1 MRQFRNQSYRSAQ
14 AMTASF
20 DACLVLAVKGEAHPL
35 LPSFVKQR
43 NGHGWTL
50 LTVLA
55 DRYSPAGVKVAL
67 AAGADPLAT
76 NKNGQ
81 TALQFVEANPPIL
94 PEPRYSDLMALRA
107 DVIALLMHAE
117 NLARNTVGSG
127 RAFAE
132 DAPCAPPVQPEQQL
146 DQPARR
152 PARAFA

>member
-1 MRQFRNQSYRSAQ
+1 MRHFRNQSYRSAQ

-20 DACLVLAVKGEAHPL
+20 EACVAMAVRGEAHPL
-35 LPSFVKQR
+35 LASFAKQR

-55 DRYSPAGVKVAL
+55 DRYSPAGVKVVL

-81 TALQFVEANPPIL
+81 TALQYIEQNPPIL
-94 PEPRYSDLMALRA
+94 LEPRYSDLMALRA

-117 NLARNTVGSG
+117 NLARNTVGAG
-127 RAFAE
+127 LPVAK
-132 DAPCAPPVQPEQQL
+132 DASCTPNDQSMQPA
-146 DQPARR
+146 QPARR
-152 PARAFA
+152 PVRAFV